1 MVVKSFISKKMAELL
16 ELKKNGQISSLQ
28 RSIREFEAISPTGIA
43 LDFIEKIKDT
53 TAKFEQCTK
62 NENIVGSWDSA
73 QNDDKNPIT
82 FEGGTRA
89 TNVKRSNNSDEPLIT
104 IITVV
109 FNNVDTISKCIE
121 SVLAQTYTNIEYII
135 IDGAS
140 NDGTLDVIK
149 QYHDKVDY
157 IVSQKD
163 DGIYNAMNKGL
174 RLATG
179 DYIAFINAD
188 DFYISTA
195 VEWSVENIIKNGLDI
210 SYAGFYYA
218 DENGVAVVADESKPW
233 SEAMLVEGVPG
244 GHETLFLHKD
254 CYNQLNGYDES
265 YRLAADYHLFVRC
278 FFAGFKAGPLQ
289 RNILVM
295 MPGGTS
301 FNEEVGIKE
310 NRRVL
315 EYCFGPLEN
324 DFFEFLYG
332 LKYYKNWH
340 GYPVDDKAIEHYLSA
355 AAERNSLL
363 HKAMFESIEN
373 RKRQLKGRILPAEKD
388 KGDKLKICIALNYLT
403 NASGGAER
411 IAIESAN
418 RFHREGHAVTVIQ
431 CFGIAGEPYYQLDSA
446 IPVIDLAVFPY
457 KDEYLMPA
465 DQIDISFERYGNRN
479 FPKLDFQPTEED
491 FVNWQKSPHFWRS
504 QVYAGFFHHH
514 KFDVVISHMPSTYPY
529 TLLPRNSDDK
539 TLHIASL
546 HNSPEFKFYSPLYP
560 AESTMERYMRLVSL
574 ENADKIGLLFED
586 FREQVPV
593 QFQEKCFVLPNFLSE
608 DIVSV
613 SNLTGNNVE
622 VKEKVILS
630 VGRLSDQKDH
640 TTLIKAYAK
649 AREQLAGWSLK
660 IYGEGPLKNKL
671 EKLCVELGLKPSEI
685 LMGARKDI
693 HNIYPTGAVFAF
705 PSLFEGF
712 GLTALE
718 AMSFGLPVIAFDNC
732 EGVKNLVENEQ
743 TGLLIDSSERIN
755 SMSNA
760 LVKLCGDSQLISKL
774 GKSAFTSARKY
785 SLNAYVKSFE
795 LEVENWKTNISLLPV
810 VPLKSKLKY
819 AILATYTEGGAGIAA
834 VRLAKGLRQQGVDC
848 SVISFSPRMHP
859 SDYKMELSQEQ
870 QVLYDKSLA
879 LNKNH
884 THEGSTFFSNQMYPS
899 LEKSQVEFLRHF
911 DVINLH
917 WIQMFLS
924 VDVIEYI
931 LSFGKKVLWTLH
943 DMAPFTGGC
952 HYSNGCLGYTNDCSS
967 CPQLDKKM
975 NHYPQQV
982 LSEKLKHWQSNNL
995 TLVSPSQWLADCAK
1009 QSQVFRNTPVKVI
1022 RNGLDTD
1029 VFIPT
1034 GKAHAR
1040 SFFNLPQDKKILL
1053 FTCQSHGERRK
1064 GFKELMEVAHKL
1076 SEQRDDLHVLM
1087 FGHESEET
1095 KKLPI
1100 PYTALGHINEEW
1112 KLAVGYSA
1120 ADVTLLPSLEDN
1132 LPNVILESSACG
1144 TPVIAFDSG
1153 GIRDAVVERI
1163 TGETSPQLNVNK
1175 FIEKINS
1182 TLSDTN
1188 YTLSSR
1194 SFAVN
1199 YFQQNHAGINY
1210 IKIIE

>member
-1 MVVKSFISKKMAELL
+1 VKSLVSKKMTELMEL
-16 ELKKNGQISSLQ
+16 RKKGHSVALKKAIK
-28 RSIREFEAISPTGIA
+28 EFEALATEGPSR
-43 LDFIEKIKDT
+43 DFIERFKELVAKSETHIQSEKFVGTWRTVPRDTSEEILFESGKRIK
-53 TAKFEQCTK
+53 QSPSSVL
-62 NENIVGSWDSA
+62 VGMP
-73 QNDDKNPIT
+73 K
-82 FEGGTRA
+82 
-89 TNVKRSNNSDEPLIT
+89 VT

-109 FNNVDTISKCIE
+109 FNNVETVAKCIE
-121 SVLAQTYTNIEYII
+121 SVLAQTYDNIEYII
-135 IDGAS
+135 VDGAS

-149 QYHDKVDY
+149 QYENDVDY
-157 IVSQKD
+157 VVSQKD
-163 DGIYNAMNKGL
+163 GGIYNAMNKGL

-195 VEWSVENIIKNGLDI
+195 VEWSVENLIKNGLDI

-340 GYPVDDKAIEHYLSA
+340 GYPVDDKAIEHYLSV
-355 AAERNSLL
+355 AAERNALL

-418 RFHREGHAVTVIQ
+418 RLHKEGHAVTVIQ
-431 CFGIAGEPYYQLDSA
+431 CFGIAGEPYYQLDSE
-446 IPVIDLAVFPY
+446 IPVIDLAIFPY

-465 DQIDISFERYGNRN
+465 DQIDISFERYGNRH

-529 TLLPRNSDDK
+529 TLLPRNNDDK

-560 AESTMERYMRLVSL
+560 AESAMERYMRLVSL

-586 FREQVPV
+586 FRSQVPA
-593 QFQEKCFVLPNFLSE
+593 QFQEKCFVLPNFLSQ

-613 SNLTGNNVE
+613 ADSIGDNVDA
-622 VKEKVILS
+622 KEKVILS

-640 TTLIKAYAK
+640 ATLIKAYAK
-649 AREQLAGWSLK
+649 AREQLTGWSLK

-671 EKLCVELGLKPSEI
+671 EKLCVELGMKPFEI
-685 LMGARKDI
+685 LMGARRDI

-743 TGLLIDSSERIN
+743 TGLLINSSERVS
-755 SMSNA
+755 SMSSA

-785 SLNAYVKSFE
+785 SLNAYIKSFE
-795 LEVENWKTNISLLPV
+795 VEVENWKTNTSLLPV
-810 VPLKSKLKY
+810 VPSKSKLKY

-870 QVLYDKSLA
+870 QALYDKSLA
-879 LNKNH
+879 LDKNH
-884 THEGSTFFSNQMYPS
+884 THEGSTFFSNQLYPS

-924 VDVIEYI
+924 VEVIEYI
-931 LSFGKKVLWTLH
+931 LSFGKKVIWTLH
-943 DMAPFTGGC
+943 DMAPLTGGC
-952 HYSNGCLGYTNDCSS
+952 HYSNGCLGYTNDCSE
-967 CPQLDKKM
+967 CPQLDSKV
-975 NHYPQQV
+975 NNYPKQV
-982 LSEKLKHWQSNNL
+982 LSEKIKRWQSDNL
-995 TLVSPSQWLADCAK
+995 TIVSPSQWLADCAK

-1029 VFIPT
+1029 VFVPT

-1144 TPVIAFDSG
+1144 TPVVAFDSG
-1153 GIRDAVVERI
+1153 GISDAVVERI

-1199 YFQQNHAGINY
+1199 YFQQNHAGVNY

>member
-1 MVVKSFISKKMAELL
+1 MKSLISKKMAELL
-16 ELKKNGQISSLQ
+16 ELKRSGQIATLQ
-28 RSIREFEAISPTGIA
+28 KAIKEFEANAKTAIA
-43 LDFIEKIKDT
+43 LDFIEKLKEVT
-53 TAKFEQCTK
+53 VSSEQSSHS
-62 NENIVGSWDSA
+62 NDFVGSWE
-73 QNDDKNPIT
+73 KVTPIEGKPIL
-82 FEGGTRA
+82 FEGGLRTKGVYRES
-89 TNVKRSNNSDEPLIT
+89 KPDLPLVT

-109 FNNVDTISKCIE
+109 FNNVETVAKCID
-121 SVLAQTYTNIEYII
+121 SVLEQTYANIEYII

-140 NDGTLDVIK
+140 NDGTQDIIR
-149 QYHDKVDY
+149 QYQEQVDY
-157 IVSQKD
+157 VVSQKD
-163 DGIYNAMNKGL
+163 NGIYNAMNKGL
-174 RLATG
+174 KLAKG

-195 VEWSVENIIKNGLDI
+195 VEWSVENLLKNSLDI

-278 FFAGFKAGPLQ
+278 FFADFKAGPLQ

-340 GYPVDDKAIEHYLSA
+340 GYPVDDKAIEHYLSKA
-355 AAERNSLL
+355 AKSSSLL

-373 RKRQLKGRILPAEKD
+373 RKRQLKGRILPAEKE

-431 CFGIAGEPYYQLDSA
+431 CFGIAGEPYYQLDSS
-446 IPVIDLAVFPY
+446 IPVIDLAIFPY

-529 TLLPRNSDDK
+529 TLLPRNNNDK

-560 AESTMERYMRLVSL
+560 AESAMERYMRLVSL

-586 FREQVPV
+586 FRSQVPE
-593 QFQEKCFVLPNFLSE
+593 QFQEKCFVLPNFLSQ

-613 SNLTGNNVE
+613 ADSIGNNVE
-622 VKEKVILS
+622 AKNKVILS

-640 TTLIKAYAK
+640 ATLIKAYAK
-649 AREQLAGWSLK
+649 ARQQLTGWLLK
-660 IYGEGPLKNKL
+660 IYGEGPLKNQL
-671 EKLCVELGLKPSEI
+671 EKLCVELGLEPSEI

-732 EGVKNLVENEQ
+732 EGVKNLVDNEQ
-743 TGLLIDSSERIN
+743 TGLLIDSNDRIS

-760 LVKLCGDSQLISKL
+760 LVKLCGDSELVSKL
-774 GKSAFTSARKY
+774 GKSAFEAARKY

-795 LEVENWKTNISLLPV
+795 QEVEGWKTNTNLLPV
-810 VPLKSKLKY
+810 VPSKKKLKY

-870 QVLYDKSLA
+870 QVLYDKSLS
-879 LNKNH
+879 LDKNH

-917 WIQMFLS
+917 WIQLFLS
-924 VDVIEYI
+924 VEVIEYI
-931 LSFGKKVLWTLH
+931 LSFGKKVIWTLH
-943 DMAPFTGGC
+943 DMAPLTGGC
-952 HYSNGCLGYTNDCSS
+952 HYSNGCLGYTNDCSE
-967 CPQLDKKM
+967 CPQLDSKV
-975 NHYPQQV
+975 NNYPQQV
-982 LSEKLKHWQSNNL
+982 LSEKMKRWQSDNL
-995 TLVSPSQWLADCAK
+995 TIVSPSQWLADCAK

-1029 VFIPT
+1029 VFVPT
-1034 GKAHAR
+1034 GKEHAR

-1076 SEQRDDLHVLM
+1076 AEKRDDLHVLM

-1144 TPVIAFDSG
+1144 TPVVAFDSG
-1153 GIRDAVVERI
+1153 GIRDAVVEKI

-1175 FIEKINS
+1175 FVEKINS
-1182 TLSDTN
+1182 TLSNTN

-1199 YFQQNHAGINY
+1199 YFQQTQAGVNY

>member
-1 MVVKSFISKKMAELL
+1 MKSLVSKKMAELM
-16 ELKKNGQISSLQ
+16 ELRNKGRTVALQ
-28 RSIREFEAISPTGIA
+28 KAIKDFEASATEGLA
-43 LDFIEKIKDT
+43 RDFIERFKELV
-53 TAKFEQCTK
+53 AKSETYIRPNQ
-62 NENIVGSWDSA
+62 IVGTWSTVPRGT
-73 QNDDKNPIT
+73 NEEIL
-82 FEGGTRA
+82 FEGG
-89 TNVKRSNNSDEPLIT
+89 KRLSKLAPSISADVPKVS

-109 FNNVDTISKCIE
+109 YNNVQTVAKCIE
-121 SVLAQTYTNIEYII
+121 SVLSQTYKNIEYII
-135 IDGAS
+135 VDGAS

-149 QYHDKVDY
+149 QYQDKVDY
-157 IVSQKD
+157 VVSQKD
-163 DGIYNAMNKGL
+163 NGIYNAMNKGL
-174 RLATG
+174 KLAKG

-195 VEWSVENIIKNGLDI
+195 VEWSVENLIKNDLDI

-324 DFFEFLYG
+324 EFFEFLYG

-340 GYPVDDKAIEHYLSA
+340 GYPVDDKAIEHYLSK
-355 AAERNSLL
+355 AAESNSLL

-465 DQIDISFERYGNRN
+465 DQVDISFERYGSRN
-479 FPKLDFQPTEED
+479 FPKLVFQPTEED

-560 AESTMERYMRLVSL
+560 AESAMERYMRLVSL

-586 FREQVPV
+586 FRAQVPP
-593 QFQEKCFVLPNFLSE
+593 QFQEKCFVLPNFLSQ
-608 DIVSV
+608 DIVNVADSI
-613 SNLTGNNVE
+613 GNNVE
-622 VKEKVILS
+622 AKDKVILS

-640 TTLIKAYAK
+640 ATLIKAYAK
-649 AREQLAGWSLK
+649 ARQQLTGWSLK
-660 IYGEGPLKNKL
+660 IYGEGPLKNRL
-671 EKLCVELGLKPSEI
+671 EKLCIELGLKPSEV

-743 TGLLIDSSERIN
+743 TGLLIDSNDRIS

-760 LVKLCGDSQLISKL
+760 LVKLCGDTELVSKL
-774 GKSAFTSARKY
+774 GKSAFQAARKY

-795 LEVENWKTNISLLPV
+795 HEVECWKTNTSLLPV
-810 VPLKSKLKY
+810 VSPKDKLKY

-848 SVISFSPRMHP
+848 SVISFSPRIHP
-859 SDYKMELSQEQ
+859 ADYKMELSQEQ
-870 QVLYDKSLA
+870 QVLYDKSLS
-879 LNKNH
+879 LDRNH

-924 VDVIEYI
+924 VEVIEYI
-931 LSFGKKVLWTLH
+931 LSFGKKVIWTLH
-943 DMAPFTGGC
+943 DMAPLTGGC
-952 HYSNGCLGYTNDCSS
+952 HYSNGCLGYTNDCSK
-967 CPQLDKKM
+967 CPQLDNKV
-975 NHYPQQV
+975 NDYPQQV
-982 LSEKLKHWQSNNL
+982 LSEKIKRWQSDNL
-995 TLVSPSQWLADCAK
+995 TIVSPSQWLADCAK

-1029 VFIPT
+1029 VFVPT

-1064 GFKELMEVAHKL
+1064 GFKELMEVAHILAEK
-1076 SEQRDDLHVLM
+1076 RDDLHVLM

-1100 PYTALGHINEEW
+1100 PYTALGHIDEEW

-1132 LPNVILESSACG
+1132 LPNVILESMSCN
-1144 TPVIAFDSG
+1144 TPVVTFDNG
-1153 GIRDAVVERI
+1153 GC
-1163 TGETSPQLNVNK
+1163 GELIIPGVNGVTSLDC
-1175 FIEKINS
+1175 E
-1182 TLSDTN
+1182 
-1188 YTLSSR
+1188 
-1194 SFAVN
+1194 SFAQNVVKLLGAAYVN
-1199 YFQQNHAGINY
+1199 SASYANRYLSLENVSVAYGDLL
-1210 IKIIE
+1210 

>member
-1 MVVKSFISKKMAELL
+1 MKSLISKKMAELL
-16 ELKKNGQISSLQ
+16 ELKKSGQVKTLQ
-28 RSIREFEAISPTGIA
+28 KAIKEFEAGAPKGIA
-43 LDFIEKIKDT
+43 LDFIQKLKSATFNSEKSLRNQDI
-53 TAKFEQCTK
+53 
-62 NENIVGSWDSA
+62 IGSWEKATAAES
-73 QNDDKNPIT
+73 KPIL
-82 FEGGTRA
+82 FEGGLR
-89 TNVKRSNNSDEPLIT
+89 VKGVYRESNPENPLVT

-109 FNNVDTISKCIE
+109 FNNVETVAKCIE
-121 SVLAQTYTNIEYII
+121 SVLAQTYDNIEYII
-135 IDGAS
+135 VDGAS

-149 QYHDKVDY
+149 QYENDVDY
-157 IVSQKD
+157 VVSQKD
-163 DGIYNAMNKGL
+163 GGIYNAMNKGL

-195 VEWSVENIIKNGLDI
+195 VEWSVENLIKNGLDI

-340 GYPVDDKAIEHYLSA
+340 GYPVDDKAIEHYLSV
-355 AAERNSLL
+355 AAERNALL

-373 RKRQLKGRILPAEKD
+373 RKRQLKGRILPAEKV

-418 RFHREGHAVTVIQ
+418 RLHKEGHAVTVIQ
-431 CFGIAGEPYYQLDSA
+431 CFGIAGEPYYQLDSE
-446 IPVIDLAVFPY
+446 IPVIDLAIFPY

-465 DQIDISFERYGNRN
+465 DQIDISFERYGNRH

-529 TLLPRNSDDK
+529 TLLPRNNDDK

-560 AESTMERYMRLVSL
+560 AESAMERYMRLVSL

-586 FREQVPV
+586 FRSQVPA
-593 QFQEKCFVLPNFLSE
+593 QFQEKCFVLPNFLSQ
-608 DIVSV
+608 DIVSAAD
-613 SNLTGNNVE
+613 SIGNNVE
-622 VKEKVILS
+622 AKDKVILS

-640 TTLIKAYAK
+640 ETLIKAYAK
-649 AREQLAGWSLK
+649 AREQLTGWSLK

-671 EKLCVELGLKPSEI
+671 EKLCVELGMKPSEI

-743 TGLLIDSSERIN
+743 TGLLINGSERVS
-755 SMSNA
+755 SMSSA

-785 SLNAYVKSFE
+785 SLNAYIKSFE
-795 LEVENWKTNISLLPV
+795 IEVENWKTNTSLLPV
-810 VPLKSKLKY
+810 VPSKSKLKY

-879 LNKNH
+879 LDKNH
-884 THEGSTFFSNQMYPS
+884 THEGSTFFSNQLYPS

-924 VDVIEYI
+924 VEVIEYI
-931 LSFGKKVLWTLH
+931 LSFGKKVIWTLH
-943 DMAPFTGGC
+943 DMAPLTGGC
-952 HYSNGCLGYTNDCSS
+952 HYSNGCLGYTNDCSE
-967 CPQLDKKM
+967 CPQLDSKV
-975 NHYPQQV
+975 NNYPKQV
-982 LSEKLKHWQSNNL
+982 LSEKIKRWQSDNL
-995 TLVSPSQWLADCAK
+995 TIVSPSQWLADCAK
-1009 QSQVFRNTPVKVI
+1009 QSQVFRNAPVKVI

-1029 VFIPT
+1029 VFVPT

-1076 SEQRDDLHVLM
+1076 AEQRDDLHVLM

-1132 LPNVILESSACG
+1132 LPNVILESLACN
-1144 TPVIAFDSG
+1144 TPVVTFDNG
-1153 GIRDAVVERI
+1153 GCGELMLEGI
-1163 TGETSPQLNVNK
+1163 TGKACL
-1175 FIEKINS
+1175 
-1182 TLSDTN
+1182 DTN
-1188 YTLSSR
+1188 EFLE
-1194 SFAVN
+1194 AVN
-1199 YFQQNHAGINY
+1199 SSITYQKVSTRQFVKDYLSLRKLSQSYQAVL
-1210 IKIIE
+1210 

>member
-1 MVVKSFISKKMAELL
+1 MKSLISKKMAELL
-16 ELKKNGQISSLQ
+16 ELRRSGQITTLQ
-28 RSIREFEAISPTGIA
+28 KAIKEFEANTNTDIA
-43 LDFIEKIKDT
+43 LDFIKKLKSVSVDSKPNVNRDDFVSSWEKVAATEGK
-53 TAKFEQCTK
+53 
-62 NENIVGSWDSA
+62 
-73 QNDDKNPIT
+73 PIL
-82 FEGGTRA
+82 FEGGLRTKGVYRES
-89 TNVKRSNNSDEPLIT
+89 KPDLPLVT

-109 FNNVDTISKCIE
+109 FNNVETVAKCID
-121 SVLAQTYTNIEYII
+121 SVLAQTYANIEYII
-135 IDGAS
+135 VDGAS
-140 NDGTLDVIK
+140 NDGTQDVIK
-149 QYHDKVDY
+149 QYQEQVDY
-157 IVSQKD
+157 VVSQKD
-163 DGIYNAMNKGL
+163 NGIYNAMNKGL
-174 RLATG
+174 KLAKG

-340 GYPVDDKAIEHYLSA
+340 GYPVDDKAIEHYLSV
-355 AAERNSLL
+355 AAERNALL
-363 HKAMFESIEN
+363 HKAMFGSIEN

-491 FVNWQKSPHFWRS
+491 FSNWQKSPHFWRS

-529 TLLPRNSDDK
+529 TLLPRSDDDK

-560 AESTMERYMRLVSL
+560 AESAMERYMRLVSL

-586 FREQVPV
+586 FRSQVPA
-593 QFQEKCFVLPNFLSE
+593 QFQEKCFVLPNFLSQ

-613 SNLTGNNVE
+613 ADSIGNNVE
-622 VKEKVILS
+622 AKDKVIIS

-640 TTLIKAYAK
+640 ATLIKAYAK
-649 AREQLAGWSLK
+649 VREQLTGWSLK

-671 EKLCVELGLKPSEI
+671 EKLCLELGLKPSEI

-743 TGLLIDSSERIN
+743 TGLLINSSERIS
-755 SMSNA
+755 SMSKA
-760 LVKLCGDSQLISKL
+760 LVKLCGDSQLISNL

-795 LEVENWKTNISLLPV
+795 IEVENWKINTSLLPV
-810 VPLKSKLKY
+810 VPSKSKLKY

-879 LNKNH
+879 LDKNH

-924 VDVIEYI
+924 VEVIEYI
-931 LSFGKKVLWTLH
+931 LSFGKKVIWTLH
-943 DMAPFTGGC
+943 DMAPLTGGC
-952 HYSNGCLGYTNDCSS
+952 HYSNGCLGYTNDCSE
-967 CPQLDKKM
+967 CPQLDSKV
-975 NHYPQQV
+975 NDYPQQV
-982 LSEKLKHWQSNNL
+982 LSEKIKRWQSDNL
-995 TLVSPSQWLADCAK
+995 TIVSPSQWLADCAK
-1009 QSQVFRNTPVKVI
+1009 QSQVFRNAPVKVI

-1029 VFIPT
+1029 VFVPT
-1034 GKAHAR
+1034 GKEHAR

-1100 PYTALGHINEEW
+1100 PYTALGHIDEEW

-1132 LPNVILESSACG
+1132 LPNVILESLACNTPVVAFDNGGCGELIFNSVNGEVAETNDVNLFSNAVLKVVSKNRYLCREVATKTLNNRHCATNYMVNACG
-1144 TPVIAFDSG
+1144 
-1153 GIRDAVVERI
+1153 
-1163 TGETSPQLNVNK
+1163 
-1175 FIEKINS
+1175 
-1182 TLSDTN
+1182 
-1188 YTLSSR
+1188 
-1194 SFAVN
+1194 
-1199 YFQQNHAGINY
+1199 
-1210 IKIIE
+1210 